1 MAEPNPTIPAQGKLN
16 VSPNAD
22 KLTIRSRK
30 VAALTF
36 VFYKLTPSCFRIM
49 LATDNHIGYAEKD
62 PIRGQDAIN
71 TFREILELARAEE
84 VDYILLAGDLFHE
97 NKPSRGVMH
106 QTIALLREYTMGDK
120 AVSVRQLSGSR
131 SPS

>member
-1 MAEPNPTIPAQGKLN
+1 
-16 VSPNAD
+16 
-22 KLTIRSRK
+22 
-30 VAALTF
+30 
-36 VFYKLTPSCFRIM
+36 M

-84 VDYILLAGDLFHE
+84 VDFILLAGDLFHE
-97 NKPSRGVMH
+97 NKPSRWVMH

-120 AVSVRQLSGSR
+120 AVSVCQLSLPRNTSHELID
-131 SPS
+131 SSS

>member
-1 MAEPNPTIPAQGKLN
+1 
-16 VSPNAD
+16 
-22 KLTIRSRK
+22 
-30 VAALTF
+30 
-36 VFYKLTPSCFRIM
+36 M

-84 VDYILLAGDLFHE
+84 VDFILLAGDLFHE

-120 AVSVRQLSGSR
+120 AVSVCQLALARVVSGELIVVWVDEWSDGW
-131 SPS
+131 

>member
-1 MAEPNPTIPAQGKLN
+1 
-16 VSPNAD
+16 
-22 KLTIRSRK
+22 
-30 VAALTF
+30 
-36 VFYKLTPSCFRIM
+36 M

-84 VDYILLAGDLFHE
+84 VDFILLAGDLFHE

-120 AVSVRQLSGSR
+120 AVSVCQLSVPRMASNELMD
-131 SPS
+131 SSS